1 MILNVLFPM
10 AGESR
15 RFDYKFK
22 PFLYLDNR
30 RFIEHTL
37 EPFIKHDNLINTYN
51 FIITEEQ
58 EKENNVKNKLKEIF
72 SEISDKINIFIIPIK
87 TPGPYQTILS
97 AIKIGFNI
105 NNIIVCDIDHSIDIT
120 PIIDKINSI
129 NDIIIPIWNIHDNE
143 HQNWGKVILKNKIIH
158 KFCEKEII
166 KQEENQDVYGIIG
179 CYFFRTLELFQ
190 HNNDFINLSD
200 FFGTYFKTLNID
212 FVNIKNAYFY
222 GTPEMVE
229 NTIKLRRKFGTVFC
243 DVDGVLL
250 KHSNNSN
257 DSPEDNIIIGECIQ
271 KLNKLK
277 EENNKIILVTARPIK
292 TKKTFQKL
300 LNTFEIPYDDIVMGL
315 NPGPRYLIN
324 DIKPSNPFVKQAIG
338 LNIIRDFGIENLQ
351 LNEANNYNIEIIKK
365 FKGNSFSNT
374 YLLKSNDK
382 YFVRKH
388 IIKNIKTQ
396 EHCERLK
403 RQCDDIKRFY
413 HYNQELV
420 PKVLNECDNNYDYYI
435 DIEYLEDYKQLDEY
449 NEDIQYDV
457 LHKLIKIM
465 EKDVYCYRKKNNSI
479 NFIEDF
485 FETKIYP
492 KLTEFENECEIMNYL
507 INNNKVKI
515 NGKMYYG
522 LRTVFEK
529 LNIHNFNTEWINP
542 IHGDLTLE
550 NILYDSENEKIKIID
565 MEGSRYVDSCYFDL
579 GKIFQSIV
587 SKYKEWNVVEN
598 VIINTDISNLSCI
611 DGYFDY
617 DYEKYKPICNLFA
630 KIMDVEDTKTIFN
643 KGIFFMSTYFIRF
656 VQFRRK
662 ISDDHGIFAIIMA
675 IVWLNNIL
683 Q

>member
-1 MILNVLFPM
+1 MLNVLFPM

-15 RFDYKFK
+15 RFNYKFK

-51 FIITEEQ
+51 FIVTEEQ

-129 NDIIIPIWNIHDNE
+129 NDIIIPIWNIHDDE
-143 HQNWGKVILKNKIIH
+143 HENWGKVILKNKIIH

-166 KQEENQDVYGIIG
+166 KQEENQEVHGIIG
-179 CYFFRTLELFQ
+179 CYFFRTLELFSN
-190 HNNDFINLSD
+190 NNDFINLSD
-200 FFGTYFKTLNID
+200 FFGTYFKNLNID

-271 KLNKLK
+271 KLNKLR
-277 EENNKIILVTARPIK
+277 EENNKLILVTARPIK
-292 TKKTFQKL
+292 TKKTFQNL

-388 IIKNIKTQ
+388 IIKNSKSQ

-403 RQCDDIKRFY
+403 RQCEDIKRFY
-413 HYNQELV
+413 YYNQELV
-420 PKVLNECDNNYDYYI
+420 PKVLNECDNDYDYYI

-449 NEDIQYDV
+449 DEDIQYDV
-457 LHKLIKIM
+457 LYKIIKTM
-465 EKDVYCYRKKNNSI
+465 ERDVYCYRKKNNSL
-479 NFIEDF
+479 NFIEEF
-485 FETKIYP
+485 FNTKIYP

-507 INNNKVKI
+507 INNNEVKI
-515 NGKMYYG
+515 NGKMYFG
-522 LRTVFEK
+522 LRKVFEK

-542 IHGDLTLE
+542 IHGDFTLE
-550 NILYDSENEKIKIID
+550 NILYDSENEKMKIID

-587 SKYKEWNVVEN
+587 SKYKEWNVIEN
-598 VIINTDISNLSCI
+598 VLTNKDITNLSCI
-611 DGYFDY
+611 AQYFDY

-630 KIMDVEDTKTIFN
+630 EIMGVNDTKLIFN
-643 KGIFFMSTYFIRF
+643 RGIFFMSTYFIRF

-662 ISDDHGIFAIIMA
+662 ISYDHGIFAIIMA